1 MTEHGVPR
9 ERARS
14 HGKIGPKVEA
24 AGTLFG
30 IIDSEW
36 KRLVG
41 LGTLEHRPA
50 SSPVPSVAG
59 RKILN
64 HDIKTIGDF
73 WRGSSPFNLGISC
86 M

>member
-1 MTEHGVPR
+1 MESPET

-14 HGKIGPKVEA
+14 HGKIGPKVET

-41 LGTLEHRPA
+41 LGTLKLRPA
-50 SSPVPSVAG
+50 SSPVLSVAG

-64 HDIKTIGDF
+64 HDK
-73 WRGSSPFNLGISC
+73 NK
-86 M
+86 

>member
-9 ERARS
+9 DRERARS
-14 HGKIGPKVEA
+14 HDKIGPKVET

-30 IIDSEW
+30 IIDSQW

-41 LGTLEHRPA
+41 LGTLKLRPA
-50 SSPVPSVAG
+50 SSPVLSVAG
-59 RKILN
+59 RKISN
-64 HDIKTIGDF
+64 HDIKTSRDF
-73 WRGSSPFNLGISC
+73 WRGSCPFRY